1 MNINRLVV
9 VMWLVVLG
17 LAVWL
22 TIETVMTIA
31 TVGLT
36 GDRPPLPAFQ
46 TGLRIVFGAG
56 GLVFFAIRRDAWE
69 RVTGILGA
77 AAAGSTT
84 LFGFGWRSPALSA
97 FRLLSHLALFAL
109 AAIVAGRALSR
120 ARAERLR

>member
-1 MNINRLVV
+1 MKTNRLVV
-9 VMWLVVLG
+9 VMWTVVFG

-22 TIETVMTIA
+22 TIETVTTIA
-31 TVGLT
+31 NVGLT

-46 TGLRIVFGAG
+46 TALRVVFGAG
-56 GLVFFAIRRDAWE
+56 GLVFFAIRRDPWE

-84 LFGFGWRSPALSA
+84 LFGFGFRSPALSA

-109 AAIVAGRALSR
+109 AAIVAARALSR
-120 ARAERLR
+120 VRAARLR